1 MIVDLQEFMMEII
14 GSQDA
19 FDEIIFMA
27 RNKRINASREP
38 VDVMKGIRSY
48 AKDAINQVRS
58 VKTLIK
64 NTLTG
69 DSENNNVFIALN
81 SVKAGISKQIES

>member
-38 VDVMKGIRSY
+38 VDVMKSIRSY
-48 AKDAINQVRS
+48 AKDAIN
-58 VKTLIK
+58 
-64 NTLTG
+64 
-69 DSENNNVFIALN
+69 
-81 SVKAGISKQIES
+81 